1 MVYFIEQMFGG
12 ICTTMKTSSLGPTEL
27 LLSGR
32 LGRQVTVNRSDNA
45 VFIDSEGQLC
55 CKHGERAPT
64 IQAWLNAERV
74 ASEDNGFTRPS
85 SCDCQ
90 NVDGLLTSYN
100 IEETEWPK
108 MGCSLY
114 KCLGALGASEIKH
127 ARPQRFAIK
136 THESSEIWVQPSGT
150 LVCKHGNSKKMLN
163 KLLANRD
170 TKFRSSRV
178 TKCYC
183 SLRVPRRVG
192 SVFAQK
198 QTIIK

>member
-1 MVYFIEQMFGG
+1 MFGG

-74 ASEDNGFTRPS
+74 ASEGNGFTRPS

-90 NVDGLLTSYN
+90 NVDGLLTTSYN
-100 IEETEWPK
+100 IKETEWPK

-114 KCLGALGASEIKH
+114 KCLGALGAPEIKH
-127 ARPQRFAIK
+127 ARPQRFAIA